1 MKLAYID
8 SSIWITRVEGSANY
22 RQILDDKL
30 TSLLQEGW
38 QFCVSDAILLEVLAK
53 PYKQNHAELISI
65 YRKIF
70 EKVKHLKTPS
80 DIFVNALL
88 FIQTEQLNA
97 MDAVHVAIALHHH
110 CQCMVS
116 TDKHFRDLKAIQP
129 IWIDLLAVP
138 CSIK

>member
-8 SSIWITRVEGSANY
+8 SSIWITRVEGSPDY

-30 TSLLQEGW
+30 TTLLQNGW
-38 QFCVSDAILLEVLAK
+38 QFCASDAVLLEVLAK
-53 PYKQNHAELISI
+53 PYKQNHTELISI

-70 EKVKHLKTPS
+70 EKVKHLKTPAN
-80 DIFVNALL
+80 IFADALL

-97 MDAVHVAIALHHH
+97 MDAIHVSIALHHH
-110 CQCMVS
+110 CQCMIS

-129 IWIDLLAVP
+129 IWIDLFTVP
-138 CSIK
+138 